1 MNLPST
7 QPSNDVP
14 DELNEWFSS
23 DDDDL
28 DSPAAS
34 GGHAEAPQEDL
45 QESHSEAILDDSS
58 PEGEISQ
65 YQEQNEAGAGESP
78 QFGPEDRQNQGS
90 SRSPVDEAAGN
101 SPENNLEVS
110 SLSQLPMDLPSTTQ
124 SAPPSTPRPTAEPS
138 ESNKKAIAPT
148 AVSSRPV
155 RERKAPDRIH
165 FHENYGKRPPKHGA
179 NLAHTKA
186 EPLTYEEA
194 MNGPDRRE
202 WKLSVGTE
210 FEAHFANNT
219 WELVHLPTGRKVIT
233 CKWVFKIK
241 YNPDGT
247 IHRYKSRL
255 ITRGFTQLKSID
267 YHKTFAPTLRFES
280 LRLLFAIAAYLDL
293 LIHQLDVNNAYLN
306 SHLEEKV
313 YMKLPPGF
321 PITERTRGIVLR
333 LRKGLYDL
341 K

>member
-1 MNLPST
+1 
-7 QPSNDVP
+7 
-14 DELNEWFSS
+14 
-23 DDDDL
+23 
-28 DSPAAS
+28 
-34 GGHAEAPQEDL
+34 
-45 QESHSEAILDDSS
+45 
-58 PEGEISQ
+58 
-65 YQEQNEAGAGESP
+65 
-78 QFGPEDRQNQGS
+78 
-90 SRSPVDEAAGN
+90 
-101 SPENNLEVS
+101 
-110 SLSQLPMDLPSTTQ
+110 MDLPPTTQ

-255 ITRGFTQLKSID
+255 VARGFTQLESID
-267 YHKTFAPTLRFES
+267 YYETFAPTLRFES
-280 LRLLFAIAAYLDL
+280 LRLLFAIAAYLGL
-293 LIHQLDVNNAYLN
+293 LIYQLDVNNAYLN
-306 SHLEEKV
+306 LYLEEEV
-313 YMKLPPGF
+313 YMELPPGF
-321 PITERTRGIVLR
+321 PITERTRGMVLR
-333 LRKGLYDL
+333 LRKGLYGL
-341 K
+341 KQSARIWNQRFAGEAKKMGFKPISSD